1 MSDSWDDYAE
11 EWDNNEDAISY
22 SEKAFETLVNEVK
35 LEGLNILDFGCGTGL
50 LTEKLSPLA
59 NQIVALDASHKMT
72 SVLNDK
78 NLSNVITITESI
90 SKSVIKDTFLSS
102 MKFDL
107 IVASSVFGFL
117 PEYEST
123 LRLLKSLLIPGG
135 VLVQWDWLSPAKDS
149 DFGFS
154 EERVYTAYRETGFEL
169 ISLTRP
175 FSLTSSKGIMTV
187 LMGVAKNT

>member
-135 VLVQWDWLSPAKDS
+135 GTCSMGLV
-149 DFGFS
+149 
-154 EERVYTAYRETGFEL
+154 
-169 ISLTRP
+169 I
-175 FSLTSSKGIMTV
+175 TSKR
-187 LMGVAKNT
+187 LRLWF